1 MRHFALILPLAL
13 LSACGG
19 GGGSTT
25 QDPDPDP
32 PPDPVE
38 RNIDPLVAQCGTTV
52 GGTTAAP
59 NTDPAVGDTAGNAE
73 QRGFF
78 SFPHGLIPPG
88 VTIQLAQLQITQT
101 VVNGTPYTEFAS
113 LAVDHVDLDGG
124 LDAADHAAGALSSAF
139 GTLPQ
144 DASVGVQRTLTVTAQ
159 VIDDVANS
167 RGLSSF
173 RLRFVGSPSADAGA
187 DNARFELDAAG
198 TAANLR
204 VVYLP

>member
-1 MRHFALILPLAL
+1 MRHLALILPLAL
-13 LSACGG
+13 LAACGG
-19 GGGSTT
+19 GGGGTLT
-25 QDPDPDP
+25 PPPP

-38 RNIDPLVAQCGTTV
+38 INVAPLVAQCGTTV

-59 NTDPAVGDTAGNAE
+59 NTDPAVGDTAGNLE

-78 SFPHGLIPPG
+78 SFPHGMIPAG

-101 VVNGTPYTEFAS
+101 TVNGLPYTDFAS
-113 LAVDHVDLDGG
+113 LPVDHVSLGG
-124 LDAADHAAGALSSAF
+124 TLDATDHAATALSSAF
-139 GTLPQ
+139 GTLAH
-144 DASVGVQRTLTVTAQ
+144 DASVGVLRTLTVTAQ

-173 RLRFVGSPSADAGA
+173 RLRFTGAPNTDNAA

-204 VVYLP
+204 VVYQP